1 MDKRDYYEVLGVSR
15 QVGEDELKKAY
26 RKLALKYHPDR
37 NPGDKNAEEQFKEA
51 AEAYEVLR
59 DPQKRQIYDTY
70 GHEGLRGSGFSG
82 FSGGFEDIFSS
93 FGDVFQ
99 DLFGFGFRGANRPR
113 TSARPGDDL
122 LYELT
127 LTFEE
132 AVFGTEKEVQVET
145 LVRCDHCE
153 GKGAEPGTTESTCP
167 MCHGSGQVVQA
178 QGFFRI
184 STACVRCQGT
194 GRVLVSPCNTC
205 NGQGRKRKSRTVQVK
220 VPPGVDAGMK
230 LRLRGEGDAGYRG
243 GPAGD
248 LFVRLDVLPHES
260 YERDGENL
268 FRKVSISFVQAI
280 LGDKVTFSLLDG
292 TEKTIDVE
300 RGTQPGSIV
309 RFSNEGVPRLR
320 GYGKGDL
327 FIQLDVVIPTHV
339 TQRQEELL
347 REYDGM
353 GGDQGGKAQKQEK
366 KIKMWPWTRQ
376 KNHDEGSHP
385 QASREARS

>member
-1 MDKRDYYEVLGVSR
+1 
-15 QVGEDELKKAY
+15 
-26 RKLALKYHPDR
+26 
-37 NPGDKNAEEQFKEA
+37 
-51 AEAYEVLR
+51 
-59 DPQKRQIYDTY
+59 
-70 GHEGLRGSGFSG
+70 
-82 FSGGFEDIFSS
+82 
-93 FGDVFQ
+93 
-99 DLFGFGFRGANRPR
+99 
-113 TSARPGDDL
+113 
-122 LYELT
+122 
-127 LTFEE
+127 
-132 AVFGTEKEVQVET
+132 
-145 LVRCDHCE
+145 
-153 GKGAEPGTTESTCP
+153 
-167 MCHGSGQVVQA
+167 
-178 QGFFRI
+178 
-184 STACVRCQGT
+184 
-194 GRVLVSPCNTC
+194 
-205 NGQGRKRKSRTVQVK
+205 
-220 VPPGVDAGMK
+220 
-230 LRLRGEGDAGYRG
+230 
-243 GPAGD
+243 
-248 LFVRLDVLPHES
+248 
-260 YERDGENL
+260 
-268 FRKVSISFVQAI
+268 VQAI